1 MEILQI
7 VAGPLPDSSLAQ
19 DFAVPAAFAAPMDF
33 GQILEEE
40 PGAVEQRQQRSVM
53 ISGKWVEAG
62 LYVGEVLPEKN
73 GHVRVEASAIRHG
86 RIGMGALP
94 SGPTV
99 PLPRRVR
106 KPAHR
111 ETVADIPGDAGQLA
125 YAIGDAHGDA
135 GEQIGHAA
143 LPAAKLAYM

>member
-1 MEILQI
+1 
-7 VAGPLPDSSLAQ
+7 
-19 DFAVPAAFAAPMDF
+19 
-33 GQILEEE
+33 
-40 PGAVEQRQQRSVM
+40 M

-94 SGPTV
+94 GGPTV

-111 ETVADIPGDAGQLA
+111 ETVADCRGCSRDQPRSPQSTVRLLQPLPG
-125 YAIGDAHGDA
+125 
-135 GEQIGHAA
+135 
-143 LPAAKLAYM
+143 